1 MSFDVTDKPWLRQG
15 LPEGAFAKPAFD
27 MPDQKLALYVF
38 MICVSVL
45 FSLLVVS
52 YFIRMGL
59 GDWVPLSVPA
69 LVWANT
75 GTLILS
81 SVVLQLSTR
90 EVRKTAPSMT
100 SVRWLFLIGGALAA
114 LFVAGQFVV
123 WNQLTA
129 LGYHASLNPA
139 NGFFYLITGLH
150 VAHLLG
156 GLWVWSK
163 ASLQMHKIKSATDVR
178 LPVELCTAYWHFLL
192 LVWAGL
198 LYLLVTT

>member
-27 MPDQKLALYVF
+27 IPDQKLALYIF
-38 MICVSVL
+38 MVCASVL

-59 GDWVPLSVPA
+59 GDWVPLAVPT
-69 LVWANT
+69 LVWVNT

-81 SVVLQLSTR
+81 SVLLQLSTR
-90 EVRKTAPSMT
+90 EVRRDEPSMA
-100 SVRWLFLIGGALAA
+100 SVRWLFLFGGALAV
-114 LFVAGQFVV
+114 LFVAGQFQV
-123 WNQLTA
+123 WNQLTE
-129 LGYHASLNPA
+129 LGYHAALNPA
-139 NGFFYLITGLH
+139 NGFFYLITSLH
-150 VAHLLG
+150 VVHLLG

-163 ASLQMHKIKSATDVR
+163 ALLQMRKVESATEMR

-192 LVWAGL
+192 LVWVGL